1 MTSSK
6 LGQVVDARKPKV
18 GVLIVAYNAE
28 DTLVQ
33 VLDRIPSDFI
43 EQVSAVFVC
52 DDASTDRTFDVA
64 MDYQGKSHHMPLH
77 VVKHPVNLGYGG
89 NQKHG
94 YQWATDLG
102 LDVVVLL
109 HGDGQ
114 YAPEMLP
121 DMVQPI
127 LNGEADVVFGS
138 RMMIKG
144 AALNGGMPLYKYVG
158 NRILS
163 TWENAMAGTSLSE
176 WHSGYRAYSVK
187 SLSNVPFEQN
197 SNGFD
202 FDTQIILQMTEIGAR
217 IVEIPIPTYYGDE
230 ICRVDGLK
238 YARQVTVET
247 LRYRLRKMGFGRSR
261 HVQTSSY
268 EVKTSKDSS
277 HGQLI
282 THLAHQEKGRIL
294 DLGCSDGSIALRLRA
309 LGHEV
314 VGVDLEKHPNVH
326 QNVDEFHQAN
336 LDEGLPDNLGKQFDV
351 VLCAD
356 VIEHVR
362 DPESLLVE
370 VKSVINGSGK
380 VIVSI
385 PNFGHWYPRTKT
397 VLGLFDYDS
406 RGILDATHM
415 RFFTRRSFE
424 RMVRRSGFSAQ
435 RIGVT
440 GFPFDILDRGGR
452 QVPRT
457 LLVPFKLIDKAL
469 VRLRPQLFGYQFLY
483 ELTP

>member
-1 MTSSK
+1 VGDSHE
-6 LGQVVDARKPKV
+6 PKV

-33 VLDRIPSDFI
+33 VLDRIPDDFI

-64 MDYQGKSHHMPLH
+64 VDYQGKSHHMPLH

-94 YQWATDLG
+94 YRWAADMG

-121 DMVQPI
+121 EMVKPI
-127 LNGEADVVFGS
+127 LDGEADVVFGS
-138 RMMIKG
+138 RMMTKG
-144 AALNGGMPLYKYVG
+144 TALKGGMPLYKYVG
-158 NRILS
+158 NRILT
-163 TWENAMAGTSLSE
+163 TWENAMAGTQLSE

-187 SLSNVPFEQN
+187 SLSNVPYDTN
-197 SNGFD
+197 SDGFD

-261 HVQTSSY
+261 FVQTSSY
-268 EVKTSKDSS
+268 EVKASKDSS

-282 THLAHQEKGRIL
+282 THLGRRQKCRVL
-294 DLGCSDGSIALRLRA
+294 DLGCSDGSIAARLQA

-314 VGVDLEKHPNVH
+314 VGVDIEEHPGVH
-326 QNVDEFHQAN
+326 QKVNVFHRAN
-336 LDEGLPDNLGKQFDV
+336 LDKGLPDSLGAPFDV

-362 DPESLLVE
+362 DPESLLIDI
-370 VKSVINGSGK
+370 KSVLASSGN
-380 VIVSI
+380 VVVSI

-397 VLGLFDYDS
+397 ALGMFDYDS
-406 RGILDATHM
+406 RGILDSTHM

-424 RMVRRSGFSAQ
+424 RMVRRSGFTPR

-440 GFPFDILDRGGR
+440 GFPFDVLARGGR
-452 QVPRT
+452 QLPRP
-457 LLVPFKLIDKAL
+457 LLAPFKLLDKVL
-469 VRLRPQLFGYQFLY
+469 LKLRPQLFGYQFLY
-483 ELTP
+483 ELTL

>member
-1 MTSSK
+1 M
-6 LGQVVDARKPKV
+6 LVGDVQQPKV

-43 EQVSAVFVC
+43 ENVSAVFVC
-52 DDASTDRTFDVA
+52 DDASTDRTFDLA
-64 MDYQGKSHHMPLH
+64 MDYQGKSHNMPLH

-94 YQWATDLG
+94 YRWAADLG

-127 LNGEADVVFGS
+127 IEGHADVVFGS
-138 RMMIKG
+138 RMMTKG
-144 AALNGGMPLYKYVG
+144 AARKGGMPLYKYVG
-158 NRILS
+158 NRILT
-163 TWENAMAGTSLSE
+163 TWENAMAGTQLSE

-187 SLSNVPFEQN
+187 SLSNVPYESN
-197 SNGFD
+197 SDGFD

-238 YARQVTVET
+238 YARQVTIET

-261 HVQTSSY
+261 FVQTTSY
-268 EVKTSKDSS
+268 EVKASKDSS

-282 THLAHQEKGRIL
+282 RYLAGNPKSRIL

-314 VGVDLEKHPNVH
+314 VGVDIEEHAGVHEK
-326 QNVDEFHQAN
+326 VDSFHRAN
-336 LDEGLPDNLGKQFDV
+336 LDEGLPSGLQGSFEA

-362 DPESLLVE
+362 DPESLLIE
-370 VKSVINGSGK
+370 IKSVLTPTGS

-385 PNFGHWYPRTKT
+385 PNFGHWYPRIKT
-397 VLGLFDYDS
+397 TLGMFDYDS

-415 RFFTRRSFE
+415 RFFTKRSFE
-424 RMVRRSGFSAQ
+424 RMVRRSGFAAK

-440 GFPFDILDRGGR
+440 GFPFDVLDRGGH
-452 QVPRT
+452 QLPRP
-457 LLVPFKLIDKAL
+457 LLAPFKLIDKVL
-469 VRLRPQLFGYQFLY
+469 LKLRPQLFGYQFLY
-483 ELTP
+483 ELTL

>member
-1 MTSSK
+1 MGDSH
-6 LGQVVDARKPKV
+6 QPKV

-33 VLDRIPSDFI
+33 VLDRIPDDFI
-43 EQVSAVFVC
+43 EHVSAVFVC

-64 MDYQGKSHHMPLH
+64 VDYQGKSHHMPLH

-94 YQWATDLG
+94 YRWAADMG

-121 DMVQPI
+121 DMVKPI
-127 LNGEADVVFGS
+127 LDGEADVVFGS
-138 RMMIKG
+138 RMMTKG
-144 AALNGGMPLYKYVG
+144 TALKGGMPLYKYVG
-158 NRILS
+158 NRILT
-163 TWENAMAGTSLSE
+163 TWENAMAGTQLSE

-187 SLSNVPFEQN
+187 SLSNVPYDTN
-197 SNGFD
+197 SDGFD
-202 FDTQIILQMTEIGAR
+202 FDTQIILQMTEIGAQ

-238 YARQVTVET
+238 YARQVTLET

-261 HVQTSSY
+261 FVQTSSY
-268 EVKTSKDSS
+268 EVKASKDSS

-282 THLAHQEKGRIL
+282 SHLARHQKSRVL
-294 DLGCSDGSIALRLRA
+294 DLGCSDGSIAERLKV

-314 VGVDLEKHPNVH
+314 VGVDIDELPGVRDR
-326 QNVDEFHQAN
+326 VDNFYRAN
-336 LDEGLPDNLGKQFDV
+336 LDDGLPHDLDAPFDM

-370 VKSVINGSGK
+370 IKSVLAPSGK
-380 VIVSI
+380 VVVSI
-385 PNFGHWYPRTKT
+385 PNFAHWYPRAKT
-397 VLGLFDYDS
+397 ALGMFDYDS
-406 RGILDATHM
+406 RGILDSTHM

-424 RMVRRSGFSAQ
+424 RMVQRSGFTAH

-440 GFPFDILDRGGR
+440 GLPFDVLSRGGH
-452 QVPRT
+452 QVPRP
-457 LLVPFKLIDKAL
+457 LIAPFKLVDKAL
-469 VRLRPQLFGYQFLY
+469 LKIRPQLFGYQFLY
-483 ELTP
+483 ELIP